1 MSHMHERSVWTS
13 GTSLEKSNSMHK
25 MFMTSKNAFHNEMFR
40 KIQKNEDGTVKVEE
54 GAEADETT
62 EAEQLAPSPENAGD
76 EALASLEMALEKCGY
91 AKAMARDEKF
101 SSILAKAMAEKGEVV
116 SERTGKLW
124 VEREIPEE
132 PPAFVRPDRLKI
144 GDRVQVLNW
153 VPMGVQGAKI
163 DLFPQG
169 KVSKIYKVKCLVTKE
184 ALPFGVIPR
193 KEAGFVEE
201 ERVLGLEIDGKGP
214 HTVNKD
220 SDTPF
225 PYVTKDSSVIIRFP
239 VMAEPNGNTSHVSPM
254 VS

>member
-1 MSHMHERSVWTS
+1 MSHMHERGAWTS
-13 GTSLEKSNSMHK
+13 GTSLEKGASIHK
-25 MFMTSKNAFHNEMFR
+25 MLMTTKNAFHNEMFP
-40 KIQKNEDGTVKVEE
+40 KIQKNEDGTVKTEE
-54 GAEADETT
+54 TEAEENA
-62 EAEQLAPSPENAGD
+62 EAEQLAPAPEND
-76 EALASLEMALEKCGY
+76 EALASLEQALVKCGY
-91 AKAMARDEKF
+91 AKDMARDEKF

-132 PPAFVRPDRLKI
+132 PPAFVRPDRLKL

-153 VPMGVQGAKI
+153 VPMGVHGAKI

-193 KEAGFVEE
+193 KDAGFVEE
-201 ERVLGLEIDGKGP
+201 ERILGLEIDGKGP

-239 VMAEPNGNTSHVSPM
+239 VMASPSGNTEHVSPM